1 MVSKDKYLALKDLPT
16 NTVENFDDF
25 VRNLLYNSYS
35 LLYSAD
41 LYVTSF
47 SHFLDNTG
55 LSDVI
60 LDYDSVKSLGIDLPN
75 IYSSKFKTYI
85 TVAQD
90 KLWSVVIVADYS
102 LDSNLVPY
110 DPKYDLPIVKGYDLQ
125 TVYDVVFT
133 KDKSLLRFG
142 VCILPQNLPE
152 LIYQLVNLQV
162 PFASNQYFGKVY
174 DLVIKSAQSK
184 FQMETSSEF
193 CFEEVD

>member
-16 NTVENFDDF
+16 NTVETFDDF
-25 VRNLLYNSYS
+25 VRSLLYNSYS
-35 LLYSAD
+35 LLYSSD
-41 LYVTSF
+41 LYVTNF
-47 SHFLDNTG
+47 SHFLANTR

-60 LDYDSVKSLGIDLPN
+60 LDYDSVKALGIDLPS

-90 KLWSVVIVADYS
+90 KLWSVVVVADYS

-110 DPKYDLPIVKGYDLQ
+110 DPKYNLPIVKGYDLQ
-125 TVYDVVFT
+125 TVYDIVYT

-142 VCILPQNLPE
+142 VCILPQGLPE
-152 LIYQLVNLQV
+152 LTYQLVNLQV
-162 PFASNQYFGKVY
+162 PCAGTEYFGKIY
-174 DLVIKSAQSK
+174 NLVLKSAQSK